1 MSNPGFTLAEDAALK
16 NRLQTLY
23 VSDDRD
29 QQRPVKVFFRYPD
42 AETEKTYPF
51 VTIELINLNHARDR
65 QFSEVSYYYSRDA
78 SIPDPQ
84 NAHNSRYLDYFPS
97 EYDAD
102 GLDQVAGASGYIH
115 MEPFVP
121 VNLTYQVSTYCRS
134 QRHDRQL
141 TAAMLRYIFPIRRGF
156 IEIPED
162 GTIRRC
168 DLLNWQQADLLDQES
183 GYKKRIFRKVFT
195 VQINA
200 EIPQSD
206 ITDVPKVD
214 TVSGLLKEQRDGFHV
229 LTTSQTQEF

>member
-1 MSNPGFTLAEDAALK
+1 MPNPGFTLAEDAALK

-23 VSDDRD
+23 VSDDRE
-29 QQRPVKVFFRYPD
+29 QQRPLKVFFRYPD

-51 VTIELINLNHARDR
+51 ITLELIGINHARNR
-65 QFSEVSYYYSRDA
+65 QYSEVAYYYTNDSAVSSSA
-78 SIPDPQ
+78 S
-84 NAHNSRYLDYFPS
+84 ASSKFLDYFPS

-102 GLDQVAGASGYIH
+102 GLSSVVGPNGYLN
-115 MEPFVP
+115 MDPFVP
-121 VNLTYQVSTYCRS
+121 VDLTYQVSTYCRS

-141 TAAMLRYIFPIRRGF
+141 TAAMLRYVFPIRRGF

-206 ITDVPKVD
+206 IIPVPRVD
-214 TVSGLLKEQRDGFHV
+214 TISGELSEIRSDPNV
-229 LTTSQTQEF
+229 LTPFQTQEF